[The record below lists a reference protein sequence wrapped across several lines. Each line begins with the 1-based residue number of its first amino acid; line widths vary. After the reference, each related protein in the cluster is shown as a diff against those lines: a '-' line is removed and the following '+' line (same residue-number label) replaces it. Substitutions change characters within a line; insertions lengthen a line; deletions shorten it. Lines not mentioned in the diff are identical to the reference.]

1 MTERA
6 APPQRV
12 RITHP
17 RTEAARRAPARPA
30 VREINEQTQLGEV
43 YMSSL
48 IRSQRRLAVVVVSTI
63 GVLLAGTSL
72 ATAVAPRLARL
83 HALGIPL
90 PWLLLGILIYPTLIV
105 LAWYTV
111 RHAERNE
118 RAFTELVRGRR

>member
-6 APPQRV
+6 PAPVRV

-30 VREINEQTQLGEV
+30 IREIDEQTQLGEI

-48 IRSQRRLAVVVVSTI
+48 IRSQRRLAIVIVSTI

-72 ATAVAPRLARL
+72 ATAVAPRFAGSWTF
-83 HALGIPL
+83 GIPL
-90 PWLLLGILIYPTLIV
+90 PWLLLGVLVYPLLIV
-105 LAWYTV
+105 LGWYTV

-118 RAFTELVRGRR
+118 RAFTDLVRRR